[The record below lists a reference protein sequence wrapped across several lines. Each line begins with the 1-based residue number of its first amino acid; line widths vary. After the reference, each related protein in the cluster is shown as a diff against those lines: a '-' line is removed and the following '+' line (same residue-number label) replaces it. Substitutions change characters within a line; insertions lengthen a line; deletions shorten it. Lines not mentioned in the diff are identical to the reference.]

1 MKKILLSL
9 AVITALGANAQNPTN
24 LVEEMD
30 GVTPCFLGY
39 ETGPGAFQGAAG
51 NDFTTMSYNAAD
63 GALEIAATTHES
75 AHGPLYYSLSGGD
88 ELDCQAGTGLVDVSG
103 VNSKVVVRIKSDQD
117 VSVTLY
123 VQEGTAPS
131 WNYSLFSETN
141 VTMNLTSA
149 YQIFELTNLSSTSTA
164 GVVEGVD
171 LTSIGN
177 VVFELGSTAG
187 VFDEVSGATI
197 SVDYIRLVDAVSVN
211 EAVVNSLN
219 VYPNPATDQLNVVFD
234 ATSTST
240 VELTDLTGKVV
251 DTQSANAGANTISFD
266 VVNVNSGVYFVSI
279 KNAGGNS
286 AQKVIIK

>member
-39 ETGPGAFQGAAG
+39 EDVGAFQGAAG
-51 NDFTTMSYNAAD
+51 NDFTTMSYNATD
-63 GALEIAATTHES
+63 GVLEIAATTHES
-75 AHGPLYYSLSGGD
+75 SHGPLYYTLSGGD
-88 ELDCQAGTGLVDVSG
+88 ELECSPGEGKADVSG
-103 VNSKVVVRIKSDQD
+103 ANSKVVLRIKSDQD
-117 VSVTLY
+117 VSVNLY
-123 VQEGTAPS
+123 IQEGNSPS
-131 WNYSLFSETN
+131 WNYAKFSETN
-141 VTMNLTSA
+141 LTMDLTSQ
-149 YQIFELTNLSSTSTA
+149 YQVFELTNLSSTSTA
-164 GVVEGVD
+164 GVVDGVD
-171 LTSIGN
+171 LTSIGA
-177 VVFELGSTAG
+177 VVFELGSTDG
-187 VFDEVSGATI
+187 DYDQVSGATI
-197 SVDYIRLVDAVSVN
+197 SVDYIRLVSSVSVN

-251 DTQSANAGANTISFD
+251 STQSAKAGANTISFD
-266 VVNVNSGVYFVSI
+266 VINVNAGVYFVNI